1 MHPHSRTFIAALQGV
16 RTCLF
21 MGVVQSA
28 RSITQPP
35 PPPCAPFVAFWCGS
49 HFAPTCCAT
58 PITTCLSLHTCIA
71 RFFSAAEDTPDVE
84 VRREDQQ
91 NINEFG
97 RLNTVR
103 WRGGRRKTAVLKQT
117 PSPVPS
123 PSPRDTPWLS
133 HFVTLPLALNS
144 LALVRFCRRS
154 LPLRVTDVMGG
165 WLSLRKP

>member
-1 MHPHSRTFIAALQGV
+1 M
-16 RTCLF
+16 
-21 MGVVQSA
+21 
-28 RSITQPP
+28 
-35 PPPCAPFVAFWCGS
+35 
-49 HFAPTCCAT
+49 
-58 PITTCLSLHTCIA
+58 
-71 RFFSAAEDTPDVE
+71 E